1 MGSPRLGRVVDVEC
15 TMKKALVALLL
26 ISVVA
31 GCTSTNRKGLIAAG
45 YAPEY
50 VDGYVDGYSAGCH
63 TIGHPF
69 YRFMRDTNRY
79 KEDHRYKKGWED
91 GFLIARSDYTAVW

>member
-1 MGSPRLGRVVDVEC
+1 M
-15 TMKKALVALLL
+15 
-26 ISVVA
+26 
-31 GCTSTNRKGLIAAG
+31 NRKGLIAAG

-69 YRFMRDTNRY
+69 YRFTRDTTRY
-79 KEDHRYKKGWED
+79 EKDNHYKKGWED
-91 GFLIARSDYTAVW
+91 GFTIARCDYAAVW

>member
-1 MGSPRLGRVVDVEC
+1 MKVVLFVV
-15 TMKKALVALLL
+15 LVLTLLL
-26 ISVVA
+26 V
-31 GCTSTNRKGLIAAG
+31 GCHSTNRKGLLRAG

-69 YRFMRDTNRY
+69 YRFNRDTDRFEEDRQY
-79 KEDHRYKKGWED
+79 KRGWED
-91 GFLIARSDYTAVW
+91 GFTIARCDYAAVW

>member
-1 MGSPRLGRVVDVEC
+1 MKVILPVV
-15 TMKKALVALLL
+15 LVLVLLVL
-26 ISVVA
+26 LP
-31 GCTSTNRKGLIAAG
+31 GCNSTNRKGLIAAG

-69 YRFMRDTNRY
+69 YRFKREVTRY
-79 KEDHRYKKGWED
+79 EQDHQYKRGWED
-91 GFLIARSDYTAVW
+91 GFTIARCDYAAVW